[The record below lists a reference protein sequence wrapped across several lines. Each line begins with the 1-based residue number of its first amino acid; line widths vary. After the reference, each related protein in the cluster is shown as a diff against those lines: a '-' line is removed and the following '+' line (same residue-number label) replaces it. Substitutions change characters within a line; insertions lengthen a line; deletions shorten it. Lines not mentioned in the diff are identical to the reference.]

1 MTILQLIQ
9 KPQLRGAEMFASQL
23 SNELTELGHEVMVVA
38 LFPGASEL
46 PCKGTFIRLDRPI
59 GKRWFDYEGW
69 KSLAK
74 LIKTHHVDVVQC
86 NAGDTLKFA
95 VFSQLFCG
103 WKVPIIAR
111 NASMVS
117 AYIQNPLI
125 KWLNRWLYSRT
136 QAIVSVSHLA
146 AKDLNQLFPE
156 TKVKTTVIPIGI
168 NQQPFT
174 TVAWKNTPP
183 TAFQIVHVGGF
194 SFEKN
199 HYGLLSIFEQW
210 LKRCPDSHLH
220 LIGDGP
226 MRAEIEQAVAT
237 KKLTDKIS
245 FYGFSKDALHYMHQ
259 ADVVVLP
266 SIIEGLP
273 GVVLEAMYAKTPVIA
288 YNVGGI
294 SEVIQNGATGY
305 LVEKGDEQGFVEAL
319 EEVKSEG
326 KNTHYVKNA
335 NELIVK
341 KFNNTYLAQQFET
354 VYKAL
359 THGKN

>member
-23 SNELTELGHEVMVVA
+23 SNELVQMGHTVLVVA
-38 LFPGASEL
+38 LFPGESTL
-46 PCKGTFIRLDRPI
+46 PINATFIPLNRPQN
-59 GKRWFDYEGW
+59 KRWNDFEGW
-69 KSLAK
+69 KALAK
-74 LIKTHHVDVVQC
+74 LIKEYKVDVVQC

-95 VFSQLFCG
+95 VFSQLLNG
-103 WKVPIIAR
+103 WKTPIIAR

-117 AYIQNPLI
+117 AYIKNPVI
-125 KWLNRWLYSRT
+125 KLLNRWMYSRT
-136 QAIVSVSHLA
+136 KAIISVSQLA
-146 AKDLNQLFPE
+146 ANDLNQLFPE
-156 TKVKTTVIPIGI
+156 TESKTTVIPIGI
-168 NQQPFT
+168 NLQSFT
-174 TVAWKNTPP
+174 PVAWKNASP

-199 HYGLLSIFEQW
+199 HHGLLSIFEQW

-259 ADVVVLP
+259 ADVVILP

-319 EEVKSEG
+319 EKVKNEG
-326 KNTHYVKNA
+326 KTAHYVKNA
-335 NELIVK
+335 YELIVK

-359 THGKN
+359 THGKD

>member
-23 SNELTELGHEVMVVA
+23 SNELVQMGHTVLVVA
-38 LFPGASEL
+38 LFPGESTL
-46 PCKGTFIRLDRPI
+46 PINATFIPLNRPQH
-59 GKRWFDYEGW
+59 KRWNDFEGW
-69 KSLAK
+69 RALAK
-74 LIKTHHVDVVQC
+74 LIKEHQVDVVQC

-125 KWLNRWLYSRT
+125 KRLNRWLYSRT
-136 QAIVSVSHLA
+136 QAIVSVSHLS

-174 TVAWKNTPP
+174 SVAWKNTPL

-199 HYGLLSIFEQW
+199 HHGLLSIFEQW

-226 MRAEIEQAVAT
+226 LRTEIEQAVAE
-237 KKLTDKIS
+237 KNLADNIS
-245 FYGFSKDALHYMHQ
+245 FYGFSKEAINYMHQ

-273 GVVLEAMYAKTPVIA
+273 GVILEAMYAKTPVIA

-305 LVEKGDEQGFVEAL
+305 LVEKGDEMGFVHAL
-319 EEVKSEG
+319 EQVKING
-326 KNTHYVKNA
+326 KEASYVKNA
-335 NELIVK
+335 NELVVQ

-359 THGKN
+359 THGKD

>member
-23 SNELTELGHEVMVVA
+23 SNELVQMGHTVLVVA
-38 LFPGASEL
+38 LFPGESTL
-46 PCKGTFIRLDRPI
+46 PINATFIPLNRPQH
-59 GKRWFDYEGW
+59 KRWNDFEGW
-69 KSLAK
+69 KALAN
-74 LIKTHHVDVVQC
+74 LIKKHHVDVVQC

-125 KWLNRWLYSRT
+125 KRLNRWLYSRT
-136 QAIVSVSHLA
+136 QAIVSVSHLS

-174 TVAWKNTPP
+174 SVAWKNTPP

-199 HYGLLSIFEQW
+199 HHGLLSIFEQW

-226 MRAEIEQAVAT
+226 LRTEIEQAVAE
-237 KKLTDKIS
+237 KNLADNIS
-245 FYGFSKDALHYMHQ
+245 FYGFSKEAINYMHQ

-273 GVVLEAMYAKTPVIA
+273 GVILEAMYAKTPVIA

-305 LVEKGDEQGFVEAL
+305 LVEKGDEMGFVHAL
-319 EEVKSEG
+319 EQVKING
-326 KNTHYVKNA
+326 KEASYVKNA
-335 NELIVK
+335 NELVVQ

-359 THGKN
+359 THG

>member
-23 SNELTELGHEVMVVA
+23 SNELVQMGHTVLVVA
-38 LFPGASEL
+38 LFPGESTL
-46 PCKGTFIRLDRPI
+46 PINATFIPLNRPQH
-59 GKRWFDYEGW
+59 KRWNDFEGW
-69 KSLAK
+69 KALAN
-74 LIKTHHVDVVQC
+74 LIKKHHVDVVQC

-136 QAIVSVSHLA
+136 QAIVSVSHLS

-174 TVAWKNTPP
+174 SVAWKNTPL

-199 HYGLLSIFEQW
+199 HHGLLSIFEQW

-226 MRAEIEQAVAT
+226 LRTEIEQAVAE
-237 KKLTDKIS
+237 KNLADNIS
-245 FYGFSKDALHYMHQ
+245 FYGFSKEAINYMHQ

-273 GVVLEAMYAKTPVIA
+273 GVILEAMYAKTPVIA

-305 LVEKGDEQGFVEAL
+305 LVEKGDEMGFVHAL
-319 EEVKSEG
+319 EQVKING
-326 KNTHYVKNA
+326 KEASYVKNA
-335 NELIVK
+335 NELVVQ

-359 THGKN
+359 THGKD

>member
-23 SNELTELGHEVMVVA
+23 SNELVQMGHTVLVVA
-38 LFPGASEL
+38 LFPGESTL
-46 PCKGTFIRLDRPI
+46 PINATFIPLNRPQH
-59 GKRWFDYEGW
+59 KRWNDFEGW
-69 KSLAK
+69 KALAN
-74 LIKTHHVDVVQC
+74 LIKKHHVDVVQC

-125 KWLNRWLYSRT
+125 KRLNRWLHSRT
-136 QAIVSVSHLA
+136 QAIVSVSHLS

-174 TVAWKNTPP
+174 SVAWKNTPP

-199 HYGLLSIFEQW
+199 HHGLLSIFEQW

-226 MRAEIEQAVAT
+226 LRTEIEQAVAE
-237 KKLTDKIS
+237 KNLADNIS
-245 FYGFSKDALHYMHQ
+245 FYGFSKEAINYMHQ

-273 GVVLEAMYAKTPVIA
+273 GVILEAMYAKTPVIA

-305 LVEKGDEQGFVEAL
+305 LVEKGDEMGFVHAL
-319 EEVKSEG
+319 EQVKING
-326 KNTHYVKNA
+326 KEASYVKNA
-335 NELIVK
+335 NELVVQ

-359 THGKN
+359 THGKD

>member
-23 SNELTELGHEVMVVA
+23 SNELVQMGHTVLVVA
-38 LFPGASEL
+38 LFPGESTL
-46 PCKGTFIRLDRPI
+46 PINATFIPLNRPQH
-59 GKRWFDYEGW
+59 KRWNDFEGW
-69 KSLAK
+69 KALAN
-74 LIKTHHVDVVQC
+74 LIKKHHVDVVQC

-125 KWLNRWLYSRT
+125 KRLNRWLYSRT
-136 QAIVSVSHLA
+136 QAIVSVSHLS

-174 TVAWKNTPP
+174 SVAWKNTPL

-199 HYGLLSIFEQW
+199 HHGLLSIFEQW

-226 MRAEIEQAVAT
+226 LRTEIEQAVAE
-237 KKLTDKIS
+237 KNLADNIS
-245 FYGFSKDALHYMHQ
+245 FYGFSKEAINYMHQ

-273 GVVLEAMYAKTPVIA
+273 GVILEAMYAKTPVIA

-305 LVEKGDEQGFVEAL
+305 LVEKGDEMGFVHAL
-319 EEVKSEG
+319 EQVKING
-326 KNTHYVKNA
+326 KEASYVKNA
-335 NELIVK
+335 NELVVQ

-359 THGKN
+359 THGKD

>member
-9 KPQLRGAEMFASQL
+9 KPQLRGAEMFACQL
-23 SNELTELGHEVMVVA
+23 SNELVQLGHHVMVVS
-38 LFPGASEL
+38 LFPGESEL
-46 PCKGTFIRLDRPI
+46 PFSGPFIQLNRPQN
-59 GKRWFDYEGW
+59 KRWNDFEGW
-69 KSLAK
+69 KALAN
-74 LIKTHHVDVVQC
+74 LIKEHNIDVVQC

-136 QAIVSVSHLA
+136 QAVISVSHLA
-146 AKDLNQLFPE
+146 ANDLNQLFPE

-168 NQQPFT
+168 NQQTFT
-174 TVAWKNTPP
+174 SVAWKNTPP

-199 HYGLLSIFEQW
+199 HHGLLSIFEQW

-226 MRAEIEQAVAT
+226 LRTEIEQAVAEKNLADT
-237 KKLTDKIS
+237 IS

-319 EEVKSEG
+319 EKVKSEG
-326 KNTHYVKNA
+326 KNAHYVKNA
-335 NELIVK
+335 YELIVK

-359 THGKN
+359 THGKD

>member
-9 KPQLRGAEMFASQL
+9 KPQLRGAEMFATQL
-23 SNELTELGHEVMVVA
+23 SNELTEMGHEVMVVS

-69 KSLAK
+69 KALAN
-74 LIKTHHVDVVQC
+74 LIKIHHVDVVQC

-125 KWLNRWLYSRT
+125 KRLNRWLYSRT

-174 TVAWKNTPP
+174 SVAWKNTPS

-199 HYGLLSIFEQW
+199 HHGLLSIFEQW
-210 LKRCPDSHLH
+210 LHRFPDSHLH

-226 MRAEIEQAVAT
+226 MRSEIEQTVAA
-237 KKLTDKIS
+237 KELTNKIS
-245 FYGFSKDALHYMHQ
+245 FYGFSKEAINYMHQ

-273 GVVLEAMYAKTPVIA
+273 GVILEAMYAKTPVIA
-288 YNVGGI
+288 YNVGGV
-294 SEVIQNGATGY
+294 SEVVQNNQTGF
-305 LVEKGDEQGFVEAL
+305 LIEKGDEMGFVHAL
-319 EEVKSEG
+319 EQVKING
-326 KNTHYVKNA
+326 KEASYVKNA
-335 NELIVK
+335 NELVVQ
-341 KFNNTYLAQQFET
+341 KFNNSYLAHMFLLIYQQL
-354 VYKAL
+354 KQD
-359 THGKN
+359 KN

>member
-23 SNELTELGHEVMVVA
+23 SNELVQMGHTVLVVA
-38 LFPGASEL
+38 LFPGESTL
-46 PCKGTFIRLDRPI
+46 PINATFIPLIRPQH
-59 GKRWFDYEGW
+59 KRWNDFEGW
-69 KSLAK
+69 KALAN
-74 LIKTHHVDVVQC
+74 LIKKHHVDVVQC

-125 KWLNRWLYSRT
+125 KRLNRWLYSRT
-136 QAIVSVSHLA
+136 QAIVSVSHLS

-174 TVAWKNTPP
+174 SVAWKNTPL

-199 HYGLLSIFEQW
+199 HHGLLSIFEQW

-226 MRAEIEQAVAT
+226 LRTEIEQAVAE
-237 KKLTDKIS
+237 KNLADNIS
-245 FYGFSKDALHYMHQ
+245 FYGFSKEAINYMHQ

-273 GVVLEAMYAKTPVIA
+273 GVILEAMYAKTPVIA

-305 LVEKGDEQGFVEAL
+305 LVEKGDEMGFVHAL
-319 EEVKSEG
+319 EQVKING
-326 KNTHYVKNA
+326 KEASYVKNA
-335 NELIVK
+335 NELVVQ

-359 THGKN
+359 THGKD

>member
-23 SNELTELGHEVMVVA
+23 SNELVAMGHTVLVVA
-38 LFPGASEL
+38 LFPGHSIL
-46 PCKGTFIRLDRPI
+46 PINTTFIPLNRPQH
-59 GKRWFDYEGW
+59 KRWNDFEGW
-69 KSLAK
+69 KALAK
-74 LIKTHHVDVVQC
+74 LIKEHQVDVVQC

-95 VFSQLFCG
+95 VFSQLFTG
-103 WKVPIIAR
+103 WKTPIVAR

-117 AYIQNPLI
+117 AYIKNPVI
-125 KWLNRWLYSRT
+125 KLLNRWMYSRT

-146 AKDLNQLFPE
+146 AKDLNELFPE
-156 TKVKTTVIPIGI
+156 TKSKTTVIPIGI
-168 NQQPFT
+168 NLQSFAP
-174 TVAWKNTPP
+174 VEWKNASP

-199 HYGLLSIFEQW
+199 HHGLLSIFEQW
-210 LKRCPDSHLH
+210 LHRFPDSHLH

-237 KKLTDKIS
+237 KKLTNKIS
-245 FYGFSKDALHYMHQ
+245 FYGFSKEAVNYMHQ

-273 GVVLEAMYAKTPVIA
+273 GVILEAMYAKTPVIA
-288 YNVGGI
+288 YNVGGV
-294 SEVIQNGATGY
+294 SEVVQNNQTGF
-305 LVEKGDEQGFVEAL
+305 LIEKGDEMGFVEAL
-319 EEVKSEG
+319 EQVRNNG
-326 KNTHYVKNA
+326 KVAQYVKNA
-335 NELIVK
+335 NELVVQ

-354 VYKAL
+354 IYKKL
-359 THGKN
+359 VHGKN

>member
-1 MTILQLIQ
+1 L
-9 KPQLRGAEMFASQL
+9 
-23 SNELTELGHEVMVVA
+23 VVA
-38 LFPGASEL
+38 LFPGESTL
-46 PCKGTFIRLDRPI
+46 PINATFIPLNRPQH
-59 GKRWFDYEGW
+59 KRWNDFEGW
-69 KSLAK
+69 KALAN
-74 LIKTHHVDVVQC
+74 LIKKHHVDVVQC

-125 KWLNRWLYSRT
+125 KRLNRWLYSRT
-136 QAIVSVSHLA
+136 QAIVSVSHLS

-174 TVAWKNTPP
+174 SVAWKNTPL

-199 HYGLLSIFEQW
+199 HHGLLSIFEQW

-226 MRAEIEQAVAT
+226 LRTEIEQAVAE
-237 KKLTDKIS
+237 KNLADNIS
-245 FYGFSKDALHYMHQ
+245 FYGFSKEAINYMHQ

-273 GVVLEAMYAKTPVIA
+273 GVILEAMYAKTPVIA

-305 LVEKGDEQGFVEAL
+305 LVEKGDEMGFVHAL
-319 EEVKSEG
+319 EQVKING
-326 KNTHYVKNA
+326 KEASYVKNA
-335 NELIVK
+335 NELVVQ

-359 THGKN
+359 THGKD